1 MATTDFK
8 DYYKTLGV
16 EKGADAKE
24 IKKAYRRL
32 ARQYHPDVNPNNKEA
47 ADKFREISEA
57 YEVLGDDEKRQIYD
71 KYGEHYKDYEAWK
84 KAGGEATGVPFET
97 YMSGI
102 GSRGAYG
109 GAGAGSAGNPFGGGN
124 YSYRTVN
131 AEDLEDMFGND
142 SPYSDFFQS
151 IFGGMGRG
159 GTGASAGGFRQQ
171 TGPVKG
177 RDAEAPVQV
186 TLEEAFSGAKRML
199 ELASEPGK
207 TRRIE
212 VSIPAGVTDG
222 DRVRLAGLGS
232 PGVNGGPAGDL
243 YLQVE
248 VLPHVF
254 FERKGADLYA
264 KINVPLTTALLGG
277 EVPVP
282 TIKGGR
288 LALKVAPNTQN
299 GSSIKL
305 RNQGMPKRTGSEE
318 RGDLYVTI
326 QVQLPTE
333 LNAEERSALE
343 NFARLIEQRDKSTFK
358 GGVN

>member
-1 MATTDFK
+1 MATTDYK
-8 DYYKTLGV
+8 DYYKILGV

-32 ARQYHPDVNPNNKEA
+32 ARKYHPDVNPNNTEA
-47 ADKFREISEA
+47 SEKFREISEA
-57 YEVLGDDEKRQIYD
+57 YEVLGDEEKRQVYD
-71 KYGEHYKDYEAWK
+71 KYGEHYKEYEAWK
-84 KAGGEATGVPFET
+84 KAGGEATGVPFEA
-97 YMSGI
+97 YMRGTASQ
-102 GSRGAYG
+102 GAYG
-109 GAGAGSAGNPFGGGN
+109 GGAAANPYGDSGG
-124 YSYRTVN
+124 YQYRTVN

-142 SPYSDFFQS
+142 SPYSDFFNS
-151 IFGGMGRG
+151 IFGGAAGRG
-159 GTGASAGGFRQQ
+159 GSSGFRAQA
-171 TGPVKG
+171 GPAKG

-186 TLEEAFSGAKRML
+186 TLEEAFSGAKRVL
-199 ELASEPGK
+199 ELATEPGK

-212 VSIPAGVTDG
+212 VSIPAGVNDG

-232 PGVNGGPAGDL
+232 PGSNGGPAGDL
-243 YLQVE
+243 YLLVE

-282 TIKGGR
+282 TIKGSR
-288 LALKVAPNTQN
+288 LALKIAPNSQN
-299 GSSIKL
+299 GSSVKL
-305 RNQGMPKRTGSEE
+305 RNQGMPKRTGSAE

-333 LNAEERSALE
+333 LNAEERGALE
-343 NFARLIEQRDKSTFK
+343 NFARLVEQRDKTTFK

>member
-1 MATTDFK
+1 MATTEFK
-8 DYYKTLGV
+8 DYYKTLGL

-32 ARQYHPDVNPNNKEA
+32 ARQYHPDVNPNNTDA

-71 KYGEHYKDYEAWK
+71 KYGDHYKDYEAWK

-109 GAGAGSAGNPFGGGN
+109 GGAGGAGAGGGN

-159 GTGASAGGFRQQ
+159 GANASGFRQQ
-171 TGPVKG
+171 TGPSKG

-232 PGVNGGPAGDL
+232 PGINGGPAGDL

-254 FERKGADLYA
+254 YERKGADLYA

-282 TIKGGR
+282 TIKGSR
-288 LALKVAPNTQN
+288 LALKIAPNTQN
-299 GSSIKL
+299 GSSMKL

-318 RGDLYVTI
+318 RGDLFVTI

-333 LNAEERSALE
+333 LNAEEKSALE
-343 NFARLIEQRDKSTFK
+343 NFARLVEQRDKATFK

>member
-1 MATTDFK
+1 MATTDYK
-8 DYYKTLGV
+8 DYYKILGV
-16 EKGADAKE
+16 GKSADAKE

-32 ARQYHPDVNPNNKEA
+32 ARQYHPDVNPDNAEA
-47 ADKFREISEA
+47 SGKFREISEA
-57 YEVLGDDEKRQIYD
+57 YEVLGDNEKRPIYD

-102 GSRGAYG
+102 GSRGAYS
-109 GAGAGSAGNPFGGGN
+109 GAGAGSAPGNPYGGGGG
-124 YSYRTVN
+124 YQYRTVN
-131 AEDLEDMFGND
+131 AEDLEDMFGTE
-142 SPYSDFFQS
+142 SPYSDFFNS
-151 IFGGMGRG
+151 IFGGAAGRG
-159 GTGASAGGFRQQ
+159 GSASGFRAQ

-186 TLEEAFSGAKRML
+186 TLEEAFSGAKRVL
-199 ELASEPGK
+199 ELATEPGK
-207 TRRIE
+207 IRRIE
-212 VSIPAGVTDG
+212 ISIPVGVSNG

-232 PGVNGGPAGDL
+232 PGSNGGPAGDL
-243 YLQVE
+243 YLLVE

-264 KINVPLTTALLGG
+264 KINVPLASALLGG

-288 LALKVAPNTQN
+288 LALKIAPNSQN
-299 GSSIKL
+299 GSVVKL

-343 NFARLIEQRDKSTFK
+343 NFARLVEQRNKTSFK
-358 GGVN
+358 GGVS